1 MLDKVMIIVIR
12 LVLNELILQNWEDC
26 LWPNHSSLQNRI
38 CLAKSV
44 PFSSW
49 LKKIL
54 IQNIYEIPEWTGF
67 ILKSQVQIKS
77 IYYTSHTI
85 IIIHQQHSHLSNV
98 GTSASNM
105 PIELIINHY
114 FHWLCTN
121 IKLIKLQASKVAVKC
136 WASTYHCYE
145 NQ

>member
-1 MLDKVMIIVIR
+1 MLDNVMIIVIR
-12 LVLNELILQNWEDC
+12 LILNELILQNWEDW
-26 LWPNHSSLQNRI
+26 LSPNHSSLQNRV

-49 LKKIL
+49 LKEIL
-54 IQNIYEIPEWTGF
+54 IQNIIKNYEIPELTGF

-85 IIIHQQHSHLSNV
+85 RIVHQQHSHLLNF

-105 PIELIINHY
+105 PIELLLIIIFIDYLPTSSSSNCRLQK
-114 FHWLCTN
+114 WL
-121 IKLIKLQASKVAVKC
+121 
-136 WASTYHCYE
+136 
-145 NQ
+145 

>member
-1 MLDKVMIIVIR
+1 MLVKVMIMVIR
-12 LVLNELILQNWEDC
+12 LILNELILQNWEDW
-26 LWPNHSSLQNRI
+26 LWPNHSSLQNRV

-54 IQNIYEIPEWTGF
+54 IQNIYFEIPELAGF

-85 IIIHQQHSHLSNV
+85 IIIHQQHSHLSKCWNLCQQH
-98 GTSASNM
+98 ANR
-105 PIELIINHY
+105 IINHY

-121 IKLIKLQASKVAVKC
+121 IKLIKLQASKVTVKC